1 MPGSGLSNLQPWYFF
16 TNGNADDPS
25 PYDIKVYS
33 YVGLAYFDGVDDGI
47 FTDVHTNVQYPM
59 AQNLGGNYPNLYGGT
74 QAAGGFEAGKLVRV
88 TNSFVLPGY
97 PSPNNGFRI
106 ESKTRHLAQLGNIAD
121 ARYPAFAGASEG
133 FFFGQLTGPERN
145 LLYEYGKVFFYEVEV
160 FDKSSG
166 ALVLSTFMHPYIET
180 LPFGPKHDGNW
191 QKVEDI
197 NGTQMYGDMPNGTS
211 VPLFYYNDLNIT
223 GTNWDIANSP
233 YNGNQC
239 DSHEVV
245 FEVPAD
251 MPYEVDIDGT
261 YKLRLGFFATGQTGW
276 INSALYLHLGSR

>member
-1 MPGSGLSNLQPWYFF
+1 M
-16 TNGNADDPS
+16 
-25 PYDIKVYS
+25 YS

-47 FTDVHTNVQYPM
+47 FTDVYTGVQFPM

-74 QAAGGFEAGKLVRV
+74 QATGGFEAGKLVRV
-88 TNSFVLPGY
+88 TNSFDLPGY

-106 ESKTRHLAQLGNIAD
+106 ESKTRHLAQLGNIPD
-121 ARYPAFAGASEG
+121 ARYPAFSGAGEG
-133 FFFGQLTGPERN
+133 FFFGQLTGPERT
-145 LLYEYGKVFFYEVEV
+145 LLEEYGKVFFYEVEV
-160 FDKSSG
+160 YDKSSG

-180 LPFGPKHDGNW
+180 LPSGLKPDNNW

-197 NGTQMYGDMPNGTS
+197 NGIHRYGNMPNGVS
-211 VPLFYYNDLNIT
+211 VPLFYYNDPNIT
-223 GTNWDIANSP
+223 STYWDIANSP